1 MALYTGRATDPITRD
16 GRNRDMRFFVLFQAA
31 ELADGAG
38 AELRRHVESF
48 EAGRV
53 ERTAELAEGVGLAA
67 LVEAPDREAVEG
79 WLRRVPRL
87 GGVAVEVVPL
97 DGADFPV
104 SFGRWRGQ
112 LATWEKLMSAR

>member
-1 MALYTGRATDPITRD
+1 MLIQADALADEAR
-16 GRNRDMRFFVLFQAA
+16 A
-31 ELADGAG
+31 EL
-38 AELRRHVESF
+38 LRHVDSF

-53 ERTAELAEGVGLAA
+53 ERTTELPEGGGLAA
-67 LVEAPDREAVEG
+67 LVEAPDRETVDG
-79 WLRRVPRL
+79 WLRRGPRID
-87 GGVAVEVVPL
+87 GVTSEVVPL